1 MTPDLTYLVL
11 TCVLSLVVW
20 IPYIL
25 GRISAWGLM
34 PAMSYPDPDI
44 PQPAWALRMRAA
56 HRNLTENLAPFAA
69 LVIAAH
75 VAGLANETSAM
86 GAAIFF
92 FARVAHVIV
101 YTLAIPMARTLSF
114 AVGLIGALMVASVF
128 L

>member
-34 PAMSYPDPDI
+34 PAMNYPDPDI
-44 PQPAWALRMRAA
+44 PQPDWALRMRAA

-101 YTLAIPMARTLSF
+101 YTLAIPMARTLAF
-114 AVGLIGALMVASVF
+114 AVGLIGSLMVASVF

>member
-11 TCVLSLVVW
+11 TCVLSLFVW

-34 PAMSYPDPDI
+34 PAMNYPDPDI
-44 PQPAWALRMRAA
+44 PQPDWALRMRAA

-101 YTLAIPMARTLSF
+101 YTLAIPMARTLAF
-114 AVGLIGALMVASVF
+114 AVGLIGSLMVASVF